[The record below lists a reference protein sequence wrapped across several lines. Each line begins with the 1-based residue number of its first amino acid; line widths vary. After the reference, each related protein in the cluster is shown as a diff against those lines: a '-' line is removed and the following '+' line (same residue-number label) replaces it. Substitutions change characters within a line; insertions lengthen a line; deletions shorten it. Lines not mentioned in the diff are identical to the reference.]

1 MLNKSP
7 HSRPEA
13 ARKWTSRT
21 DVTPCHDGRVTLV
34 LWDIDMT
41 LVDYSGIGR
50 RWYTE
55 ALHRAFGVTLEDLPP
70 FAGQTE
76 RWYTVE
82 VLTSHGVGAAEE
94 NVMRMFAELIKL
106 ADEARPDM
114 STLGRALPGAVEVL
128 TAISART
135 GVVQSL
141 VTGNLP
147 ELAGYKLAPFGLD
160 THVDLEVGGYGSLSL
175 DRGDLVSEAM
185 TLAAAKYGRSFAPET
200 VVVLGDAPGDM
211 RAAVRHGA
219 IAVGVA
225 TGKHS
230 AEELRADGAHVVLPG
245 LEDTATVVEVLLR
258 DAM

>member
-1 MLNKSP
+1 
-7 HSRPEA
+7 
-13 ARKWTSRT
+13 
-21 DVTPCHDGRVTLV
+21 
-34 LWDIDMT
+34 MT

-50 RWYTE
+50 AWYAR
-55 ALHRAFGVTLEDLPP
+55 ALRNAFGVTLEDLPP

-82 VLTSHGVGAAEE
+82 VLNSHGVGAAEE
-94 NVMRMFAELIKL
+94 NVQRMFAELIRL

-114 STLGRALPGAVEVL
+114 STLGRALPGATEVL
-128 TAISART
+128 AAIAGQD

-147 ELAGYKLAPFGLD
+147 ELAGCKLAPFGMD
-160 THVDLEVGGYGSLSL
+160 AHVDLEVGGYGSLSL

-185 TLAAAKYGRSFAPET
+185 TLAAAKYGRRFAPSS

-219 IAVGVA
+219 VAVGVA

-230 AEELRADGAHVVLPG
+230 AAELREGGAHAVLPG
-245 LEDTATVVEVLLR
+245 LADTSSVLDVLHTRTV
-258 DAM
+258 